1 MSMSRAAVF
10 TTRIALLAG
19 TAAIAVALP
28 FLGATSAS
36 AGEDEP
42 PPAPTTTVTTNG
54 HPWSD

>member
-19 TAAIAVALP
+19 TAALAVALP

-36 AGEDEP
+36 AGEDP
-42 PPAPTTTVTTNG
+42 PPPPTTTATTEG
-54 HPWSD
+54 HDWND